1 MELLWMD
8 ERFLYALQRSE
19 VKEEVV
25 VEVVVVLG
33 EDVEVE
39 VVVLAE
45 VGVVEVVDLAEVG
58 VVEVDS
64 VAEEEAEVG
73 NLFVKLDNFLDM
85 HSPYKVEAEEVIPAG
100 VVAYRSI
107 QGRRFH
113 LGVTKTE
120 FEL

>member
-33 EDVEVE
+33 EDVEVV

-73 NLFVKLDNFLDM
+73 NLFVKLDNFGYAFTLQGRGRGGNP
-85 HSPYKVEAEEVIPAG
+85 SRSG
-100 VVAYRSI
+100 SI
-107 QGRRFH
+107 QEYSGKKISF
-113 LGVTKTE
+113 GGDE
-120 FEL
+120 D

>member
-39 VVVLAE
+39 VVVLA
-45 VGVVEVVDLAEVG
+45 VVEVVDLAEVG